1 MTELEKIAGEA
12 LVALETYNLY
22 DIKTDTYWHSTD
34 LIYELRKVLNHKRTP
49 LRPYVMQKRLEIVK
63 WIRQQHTKY

>member
-1 MTELEKIAGEA
+1 MTGLEKIAGEA
-12 LVALETYNLY
+12 LLALETYNVY

-49 LRPYVMQKRLEIVK
+49 LREPVVFRNES
-63 WIRQQHTKY
+63 